1 MTAPPD
7 RRKRERLTPQLTT
20 GHQQLHARCFQ
31 KGIRHIHAVGHHNR
45 ILMVAQLTGNL
56 IRRGTGVQNHTQ
68 PRRISS
74 AATDAILRLIVVW
87 RVLLSSSDG
96 SLTGETPHKSAHRHR
111 HAPRSPVFEEGEV
124 IADSHCGNVKLL
136 RQLIHLN
143 TAVGAQKLDDMLT
156 PPARSHHPLS
166 VPHPDCS

>member
-68 PRRISS
+68 PRP
-74 AATDAILRLIVVW
+74 DKL
-87 RVLLSSSDG
+87 G
-96 SLTGETPHKSAHRHR
+96 GHRR
-111 HAPRSPVFEEGEV
+111 N
-124 IADSHCGNVKLL
+124 IAFDSGVAGTFIF
-136 RQLIHLN
+136 Q
-143 TAVGAQKLDDMLT
+143 
-156 PPARSHHPLS
+156 
-166 VPHPDCS
+166 